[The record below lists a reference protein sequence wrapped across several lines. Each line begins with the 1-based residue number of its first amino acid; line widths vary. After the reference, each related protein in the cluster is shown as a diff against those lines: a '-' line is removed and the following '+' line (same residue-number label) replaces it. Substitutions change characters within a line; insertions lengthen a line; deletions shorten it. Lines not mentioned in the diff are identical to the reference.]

1 MTLYAADGSSFTWQI
16 AQSAHGGF
24 DASFRVERHVGDQA
38 YSESNALHALSR
50 DTALGWLRTEA
61 AVRGF
66 DGRGVK
72 CRTCTAIRSP

>member
-1 MTLYAADGSSFTWQI
+1 MALYDADGSSFTWRI

-24 DASFRVERHVGDQA
+24 DASFRIERRFGDQA
-38 YSESNALHALSR
+38 YSESDRLHALSR

-72 CRTCTAIRSP
+72 